1 MVDDGTEGEPDVGR
15 RPEPGGEGG
24 TDVSCNAEREDQAKG
39 GSKVTVEE
47 WSWAEEPPPLEKNM
61 SLRFKPILVS
71 SASGAYKTSELSAA
85 RVHLENHRSARTP
98 RVLTVLPSQGGCGCG
113 AST

>member
-1 MVDDGTEGEPDVGR
+1 MVDDGTEGEPGVGR

-71 SASGAYKTSELSAA
+71 SASGAYN
-85 RVHLENHRSARTP
+85 V
-98 RVLTVLPSQGGCGCG
+98 
-113 AST
+113 